1 VEKDIKKGWR
11 KIAKQSKNILDVC
24 AVTHII
30 DNQNQN
36 RGLAQKFTASNG
48 ISVDISQQK

>member
-1 VEKDIKKGWR
+1 VEKDIKKCRR
-11 KIAKQSKNILDVC
+11 KISKQTKNILDVC

-30 DNQNQN
+30 DNQNKN
-36 RGLAQKFTASNG
+36 RGSAQKFIASNG